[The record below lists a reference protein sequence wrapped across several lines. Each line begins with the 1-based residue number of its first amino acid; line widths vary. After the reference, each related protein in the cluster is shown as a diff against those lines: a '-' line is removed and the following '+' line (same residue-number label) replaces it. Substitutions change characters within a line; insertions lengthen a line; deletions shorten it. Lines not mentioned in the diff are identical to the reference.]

1 MTELYHLV
9 GFVSGTDDAI
19 LSQDITYKYWYK

>member
-19 LSQDITYKYWYK
+19 LSQDITYKY